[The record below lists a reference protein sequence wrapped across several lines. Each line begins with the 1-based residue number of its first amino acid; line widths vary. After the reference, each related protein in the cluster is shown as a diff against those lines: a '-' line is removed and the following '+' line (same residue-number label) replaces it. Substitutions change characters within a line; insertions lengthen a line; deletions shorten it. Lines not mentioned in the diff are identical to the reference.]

1 MLFRIDG
8 LFVVFH
14 HRLPREKDILRTAC
28 REKQPA
34 KLHKSEDSENARKQ
48 KTLTTG
54 IAFSSLFP
62 NFPFCVTRKGGK
74 TLKKDFKYRFV
85 FCYLSKITVIAG
97 VFAVMLT
104 LVVNLHRM
112 EGNRMFPSVR
122 DGDLGI
128 FYRLTDCYTDDVV
141 LYTDK
146 TGQVTV
152 GRIIAV
158 GGQTVEFF
166 KDGGYEV
173 DGAAAYDEIPYKTYM
188 SKKHSIS
195 YPVTL
200 EKDEYFILNDFRN
213 DTADSREYG
222 PVKKE
227 NVKGKLLYLLRRRG
241 F

>member
-1 MLFRIDG
+1 MPFRTDG
-8 LFVVFH
+8 LFIVFRH
-14 HRLPREKDILRTAC
+14 SLPREKDILRTAC
-28 REKQPA
+28 REKQPEIS
-34 KLHKSEDSENARKQ
+34 HKSEDSKKCIQAEK
-48 KTLTTG
+48 TG
-54 IAFSSLFP
+54 IVFYNLSSNL
-62 NFPFCVTRKGGK
+62 PFCATRKGGK

-85 FCYLSKITVIAG
+85 FCYLSKIAVIAG
-97 VFAVMLT
+97 VFAVVLT
-104 LVVNLHRM
+104 LVVSLHRM
-112 EGNRMFPSVR
+112 VGNRMFPSVR

-128 FYRLTDCYTDDVV
+128 FYRLTDCHTNDVV

-146 TGQVTV
+146 TGQVTA

-158 GGQTVEFF
+158 GGQTVEFL

-173 DGAAAYDEIPYKTYM
+173 DGASAYDEIPYKTYM

-200 EKDEYFILNDFRN
+200 KKDEYFILNDFRS

>member
-1 MLFRIDG
+1 MPFRTDG

-14 HRLPREKDILRTAC
+14 HSLPREKDILRTAC
-28 REKQPA
+28 REKQPEI
-34 KLHKSEDSENARKQ
+34 LHKSEDSKKCTQAEK
-48 KTLTTG
+48 TG
-54 IAFSSLFP
+54 IAFSSLFRI
-62 NFPFCVTRKGGK
+62 FRSVRQEKGGK

-85 FCYLSKITVIAG
+85 FCYLSKIAVIAG

>member
-1 MLFRIDG
+1 MASSILFQTMVVSAQEISIIKVDALYDGKLLLFPTCFRIFR
-8 LFVVFH
+8 FV
-14 HRLPREKDILRTAC
+14 L
-28 REKQPA
+28 
-34 KLHKSEDSENARKQ
+34 Q
-48 KTLTTG
+48 K
-54 IAFSSLFP
+54 
-62 NFPFCVTRKGGK
+62 KGNE
-74 TLKKDFKYRFV
+74 TLKKNFKYRFV
-85 FCYLSKITVIAG
+85 FCYLLKIAVIAG
-97 VFAVMLT
+97 IFAVVLT

-128 FYRLTDCYTDDVV
+128 FYRLADCYTNDVV
-141 LYTDK
+141 LYTDE

-173 DGAAAYDEIPYKTYM
+173 DGAAAYDEIPYETYM
-188 SKKHSIS
+188 SEKHSIS

-200 EKDEYFILNDFRN
+200 EADEYFILNDFRN

-222 PVKKE
+222 PVKKK

>member
-1 MLFRIDG
+1 MLFRTDG
-8 LFVVFH
+8 LFAVFH
-14 HRLPREKDILRTAC
+14 HTVSPVRKISYEPPVVKSSLLT
-28 REKQPA
+28 
-34 KLHKSEDSENARKQ
+34 HKSEDSGNAHKQ

-54 IAFSSLFP
+54 IAFPACFQIFRS
-62 NFPFCVTRKGGK
+62 VRQEKGDE

-85 FCYLSKITVIAG
+85 FCYLSKIAVITG
-97 VFAVMLT
+97 VFAVVLT

-128 FYRLTDCYTDDVV
+128 FYRLTDCYTNDVV
-141 LYTDK
+141 LYTDE

-173 DGAAAYDEIPYKTYM
+173 NGAATYDEVPYKTYM
-188 SKKHSIS
+188 SEKHSIS

-200 EKDEYFILNDFRN
+200 EEDEYFILNDFRS

>member
-1 MLFRIDG
+1 M
-8 LFVVFH
+8 
-14 HRLPREKDILRTAC
+14 
-28 REKQPA
+28 
-34 KLHKSEDSENARKQ
+34 
-48 KTLTTG
+48 
-54 IAFSSLFP
+54 
-62 NFPFCVTRKGGK
+62 
-74 TLKKDFKYRFV
+74 KKDFKYRFV
-85 FCYLSKITVIAG
+85 FCYLSKIAVIAG
-97 VFAVMLT
+97 VFAVVLT
-104 LVVNLHRM
+104 LVVSLYRM
-112 EGNRMFPSVR
+112 VGNRMFPSVR

-128 FYRLTDCYTDDVV
+128 FYRLTDCHANDVV

-146 TGQVTV
+146 TGQVTA

-173 DGAAAYDEIPYKTYM
+173 DGAATYDEIPYKTYM
-188 SKKHSIS
+188 SEKHSIS

-200 EKDEYFILNDFRN
+200 KEDEYFILNDFRS

>member
-1 MLFRIDG
+1 MLFRTDG
-8 LFVVFH
+8 LFIVFRH
-14 HRLPREKDILRTAC
+14 SLPREKDILRTAC
-28 REKQPA
+28 REKQPEIS
-34 KLHKSEDSENARKQ
+34 HKSEDSKKCTQAE
-48 KTLTTG
+48 KTGVVFYRL
-54 IAFSSLFP
+54 FSNL
-62 NFPFCVTRKGGK
+62 PFCATRKGGK

-85 FCYLSKITVIAG
+85 FCYLSKIAVIAG
-97 VFAVMLT
+97 VFAVVLT

-112 EGNRMFPSVR
+112 VGNRMFPSVR

-128 FYRLTDCYTDDVV
+128 FYRLTDCHANDVV

-146 TGQVTV
+146 TGQVTA

-173 DGAAAYDEIPYKTYM
+173 DGAATYDEIPYKTYM

-200 EKDEYFILNDFRN
+200 KKDEYFILNDFRS

>member
-1 MLFRIDG
+1 MCDEER
-8 LFVVFH
+8 
-14 HRLPREKDILRTAC
+14 
-28 REKQPA
+28 
-34 KLHKSEDSENARKQ
+34 
-48 KTLTTG
+48 
-54 IAFSSLFP
+54 
-62 NFPFCVTRKGGK
+62 GK

-85 FCYLSKITVIAG
+85 FCYLSKIAVIAG

-128 FYRLTDCYTDDVV
+128 FYRLTDCYTNDVV

>member
-1 MLFRIDG
+1 MPFRTDG
-8 LFVVFH
+8 LFIVFRH
-14 HRLPREKDILRTAC
+14 SLPREKDILRTAC
-28 REKQPA
+28 REKQPEIS
-34 KLHKSEDSENARKQ
+34 HKSEDSKKCIQAEK
-48 KTLTTG
+48 TG
-54 IAFSSLFP
+54 IVFYSLFS
-62 NFPFCVTRKGGK
+62 NLPFCATRKGGK

-85 FCYLSKITVIAG
+85 FCYLSKIAVIAG

-104 LVVNLHRM
+104 LVVSLHRM

-128 FYRLTDCYTDDVV
+128 FYRLTDCHTNDVV

-146 TGQVTV
+146 TGQVTA

-173 DGAAAYDEIPYKTYM
+173 DGAATYDEIPYKTYM

-200 EKDEYFILNDFRN
+200 KEDEYFILNDFRS

>member
-1 MLFRIDG
+1 M
-8 LFVVFH
+8 
-14 HRLPREKDILRTAC
+14 
-28 REKQPA
+28 
-34 KLHKSEDSENARKQ
+34 
-48 KTLTTG
+48 
-54 IAFSSLFP
+54 
-62 NFPFCVTRKGGK
+62 
-74 TLKKDFKYRFV
+74 KKDFKYRFV
-85 FCYLSKITVIAG
+85 FCYLSKIAVIAG

-128 FYRLTDCYTDDVV
+128 FYRLTDCHTDDVV

-173 DGAAAYDEIPYKTYM
+173 DGAATYDEIPYKTYM

-200 EKDEYFILNDFRN
+200 KKDEYFILNDFRS
-213 DTADSREYG
+213 DTTDSREYG
-222 PVKKE
+222 PVKKK